1 MYDYGGILIYNDIKV
16 FVDGRADLYSKYNYK
31 DYLDMTALKGDYPK
45 LIDKYDFDYL
55 LVSNKQQINTY
66 LKYSDKHELIYENKD
81 KGFTLYRTIEK

>member
-1 MYDYGGILIYNDIKV
+1 
-16 FVDGRADLYSKYNYK
+16 
-31 DYLDMTALKGDYPK
+31 MTALKGDYPK